1 MNISILGSS
10 GSVGKQSV
18 DVALHMGYTVGA
30 ISVGSNIKTAEEQIR
45 ILKPELCAVADEKAA
60 KELAVRVKDTNTRI
74 VGGKEGVC
82 QAARYEKSDVVV
94 NSIVGMA
101 GLEPTLSA
109 IDGGKKKIAIANKET
124 LVCAGD
130 IVMNK
135 ARENG
140 VCMFPVDSEHS
151 AIFQCLAGGNKIKK
165 ILLTAS
171 GGPFFGKTYEDLKDV
186 DVKNTLSH
194 PTWSMGAKITVDS
207 ATLAN
212 KGFEIIEACHL
223 FGVTPDDIQVVVHRE
238 SIIHSM
244 VEFEDNCVIA
254 QMSLPD
260 MRECIQ
266 YALTYPLRASSKT
279 ESIDF
284 YTLGK
289 LTFSRPDTN
298 AFPLLDFACRAYK
311 QGGIIPSCLN
321 GANEEAVGLF
331 LEGKIKF
338 TDITELVIKVTE
350 GFENIQSPDID
361 TIIES
366 GYIARRKVAE
376 LAK

>member
-1 MNISILGSS
+1 MNISVLGSS
-10 GSVGKQSV
+10 GSVGTQSI
-18 DVALHMGYTVGA
+18 DVALHMGYKVGA
-30 ISVGSNIKTAEEQIR
+30 ISVGSNIKIAEEQIR
-45 ILKPELCAVADEKAA
+45 LLSPEICAVADEKAA
-60 KELAVRVKDTNTRI
+60 KDLAVRVKDTNTRI
-74 VGGKEGVC
+74 LSGKDGVC
-82 QAARYEKSDVVV
+82 EVARYEKSDVVV
-94 NSIVGMA
+94 NSVVGMA
-101 GLEPTLSA
+101 GLEPTLAA
-109 IDGGKKKIAIANKET
+109 IEGGKKKIAIANKET

-130 IVMNK
+130 IVMQK
-135 ARENG
+135 AKEKG

-151 AIFQCLAGGNKIKK
+151 AIFQCLAGGNKIKR

-171 GGPFFGKTYEDLKDV
+171 GGPFFGKSYDELKEV
-186 DVKNTLSH
+186 DAKKALAH

-266 YALTYPLRASSKT
+266 YALTYPLRAPSKT
-279 ESIDF
+279 EPIDF

-289 LTFSRPDTN
+289 LTFAKPDTA
-298 AFPLLDFACRAYK
+298 AFPLLDFACKAYK
-311 QGGIIPSCLN
+311 MGGIIPSCLN
-321 GANEEAVGLF
+321 GANEEAVKLF
-331 LEGKIKF
+331 LEDRIKF
-338 TDITELVIKVTE
+338 TDVTELVIKVTE
-350 GFENIQSPDID
+350 SFENIKDPDIE

-376 LAK
+376 LVK